1 MCASDD
7 HGNEGE
13 GDEIGDNG
21 DDNGDGNDTDVGI
34 GVGVGV
40 DDGDG
45 DGDDSDGVGV
55 GVGCVGDG
63 ARLVVMAI
71 MAYTYY
77 MAINGIPRTVL
88 LTDTAR
94 CSHID

>member
-77 MAINGIPRTVL
+77 MAINGIHTTNSVVN
-88 LTDTAR
+88 
-94 CSHID
+94 CHSSV

>member
-1 MCASDD
+1 MCAGDD
-7 HGNEGE
+7 HGNEGK
-13 GDEIGDNG
+13 GDEIGGNG
-21 DDNGDGNDTDVGI
+21 DDNGDGNDDDDDDVGI

-40 DDGDG
+40 GVDDG

-77 MAINGIPRTVL
+77 MAINGIHTTNSVVN
-88 LTDTAR
+88 
-94 CSHID
+94 CHSSV